1 MAVVFAAAVDGD
13 LAQDLQLLAV
23 HKVHDLVLS
32 VDVHQLEA
40 IVAIAATGVAQ
51 DAAIQRPDLFWRNS
65 RDWMGMLEI

>member
-1 MAVVFAAAVDGD
+1 M
-13 LAQDLQLLAV
+13 

-51 DAAIQRPDLFWRNS
+51 DAAIQRPDL
-65 RDWMGMLEI
+65 GLEEFEGLDGHVGNLDER